1 MGVRPAD
8 FHLASDRPDLPTVTA
23 HLELLEALGTES
35 IAYFRIDAMAITA
48 EVHEEDEERMDAEG
62 VTATRPNLV
71 VAVPAQSAFGL
82 KVATEL
88 VLGVD
93 TAKLHA
99 FDAESG
105 EPLR

>member
-1 MGVRPAD
+1 
-8 FHLASDRPDLPTVTA
+8 
-23 HLELLEALGTES
+23 
-35 IAYFRIDAMAITA
+35 
-48 EVHEEDEERMDAEG
+48 MDAEG

-82 KVATEL
+82 RVDTDV
-88 VLGVD
+88 VLAVD

-105 EPLR
+105 APLR